1 VQVSTGVDWKVVRSF
16 HPYVCL
22 IFISILKLLLFYH
35 IQECS
40 LLNVKTVEE
49 TERET
54 EEETEE
60 ETEAETEEETE
71 EEEVSNSA
79 EVNALSGEIG
89 HKYLPKHP
97 RRLTL

>member
-1 VQVSTGVDWKVVRSF
+1 VDWKVVRSF

-35 IQECS
+35 IQACS
-40 LLNVKTVEE
+40 LLNVKTV
-49 TERET
+49 
-54 EEETEE
+54 EETEE

-89 HKYLPKHP
+89 HTYIPKHP

>member
-1 VQVSTGVDWKVVRSF
+1 VQVSTCVDWKVVRSF

-35 IQECS
+35 IQACS

-49 TERET
+49 TER
-54 EEETEE
+54 
-60 ETEAETEEETE
+60 ETEEETE

-89 HKYLPKHP
+89 HTYIPKHP

>member
-1 VQVSTGVDWKVVRSF
+1 MQISTGVDWKVVRSF

-22 IFISILKLLLFYH
+22 IFISILNLLLFYH
-35 IQECS
+35 IQACS

-54 EEETEE
+54 EEETE
-60 ETEAETEEETE
+60 AETEEDIE

-89 HKYLPKHP
+89 HTYIPKHP